1 MVLKRQEACTIP
13 LVAASETGE
22 AKTIL
27 YELLHRVER
36 KFSRGLEGGRGAP
49 SE

>member
-13 LVAASETGE
+13 LEAASETGE

-36 KFSRGLEGGRGAP
+36 KFSRGFKGGRGAP